1 MEDVQ
6 DYKKKLFIAEKE
18 IKSLKISNKENNH
31 SQAGTLDEISS
42 LKGAKLAL
50 ETKLRKYATH
60 CQRLEGEKA
69 AIRDA
74 IKSST
79 SLDESMINAKDDLA
93 SFVCALCEKVA
104 TLEDENDALASSE
117 EKASGYLMEL
127 DRMRDK
133 ISKME
138 KGMSKLQ
145 DQQGKLVQSEAELL
159 SKLSSAEGEIAV
171 LRKERTEF
179 QNIAETARGSA
190 ADLESEKSRQVQYLE
205 QENLQLMIE
214 LKSAKKEANDAKV
227 ELSALQAGMQDDMT
241 DDLGRISSPANGLL
255 ANKENIPNSVRTPNE
270 SSFLEV
276 SPRNNPFSSTKKRT
290 KKESKMTTP
299 THVLGESKIKCDDEN
314 TQECKQS

>member
-1 MEDVQ
+1 
-6 DYKKKLFIAEKE
+6 
-18 IKSLKISNKENNH
+18 
-31 SQAGTLDEISS
+31 
-42 LKGAKLAL
+42 
-50 ETKLRKYATH
+50 
-60 CQRLEGEKA
+60 
-69 AIRDA
+69 
-74 IKSST
+74 
-79 SLDESMINAKDDLA
+79 MINAKDDLA

-190 ADLESEKSRQVQYLE
+190 ADLESEKSRQ
-205 QENLQLMIE
+205 
-214 LKSAKKEANDAKV
+214 
-227 ELSALQAGMQDDMT
+227 
-241 DDLGRISSPANGLL
+241 
-255 ANKENIPNSVRTPNE
+255 
-270 SSFLEV
+270 
-276 SPRNNPFSSTKKRT
+276 
-290 KKESKMTTP
+290 
-299 THVLGESKIKCDDEN
+299 
-314 TQECKQS
+314 